1 MLCGVCQDGRSYVR
15 AEKSSPACVGTG
27 VYVKTAQGLMRGLP
41 RDLCEDSGLCDNSGI
56 EDWGL
61 CKDWGFARTGFYV
74 RTWFM

>member
-1 MLCGVCQDGRSYVR
+1 MVRVVCCVACVRMDVGYVR

-61 CKDWGFARTGFYV
+61 CKDWGFARTGF
-74 RTWFM
+74 M